1 MTMNSKSPLYQLLSH
16 INNPVVVF
24 NVKGAIVTCNESFAN
39 IVSLPIDSLLQ
50 KTVLDVFDNSTVL
63 LDAMNALK
71 DAEPVTIAQLKIK
84 NNNAELNGTL
94 TRIEDHF
101 CFIVQQKD
109 DDVHRHF
116 ALLQT
121 ILNAIPRMIVVLDEG
136 GNIVIANKE
145 WIAFLSNVIQKQVE
159 YNDYMQKNFF
169 AFCDELQ
176 CFDQNLHSL
185 LHENVQKVL
194 SNQSQTISFEH
205 TLRVRDLSGWYRFV
219 ISRYTLN
226 GYVYCVLMIN
236 DISEQKLYL
245 EKIQEQ
251 RDTFQKYLDISPY
264 MMVVLNT
271 EGKITLVNKMA
282 CKILGY
288 TEEELLG
295 KDWFSTCLPS
305 EIQEDVRSVFKKII
319 QGELKPVE
327 FYENPVITKD
337 GQLRLIAWHNSIVT
351 DAKGTIVASISS
363 GEDITKQK
371 QMEIELLKS
380 STNLKAIVK
389 AFPDLYVVAD
399 KDGVIHDYQFG
410 EEMKLYAPSEKVIG
424 KNFKDILPEHITALY
439 DNALKET
446 LATGKV
452 VGIEYPIEIEGNEHW
467 REARLVPMLKDRV
480 MVIIRDVT
488 QRKKVELALAESER
502 RYRHLVNRIP
512 AAVVEMNVQG
522 EIIFVNDYF
531 TALTGFTLQDVQGT
545 QWFRSILHP
554 HEDKRKIRQ
563 FVNLM
568 EQGDV
573 SNFEFRILSKQGK
586 EAIISI
592 TTSNIKNA
600 VGKLERIICIG
611 NDITPIVEMREKL
624 KEMAIKDELTGL
636 YNRRGFIMLA
646 EQQLKLNKR
655 TSKGSALFY
664 VDMDNMKTI
673 NDSMGHHEGDKALI
687 DVAGILRLSFRDSD
701 IIARLG
707 GDEFAVF
714 AIDCEQQYVDM
725 MQMRLIDN
733 INEFNAKS
741 LRQYSISLSI
751 GCVYIGDSSLDLNEI
766 IVLADSKMYK
776 NKLERKKQRM

>member
-1 MTMNSKSPLYQLLSH
+1 MNSKSPLYQLLSH
-16 INNPVVVF
+16 IHEPVVVF

-39 IVSLPIDSLLQ
+39 TVSLPKDTLLQ
-50 KTVLDVFDNSTVL
+50 MTVHDVFANATVL
-63 LDAMNALK
+63 LDAMNAQK

-84 NNNAELNGTL
+84 NNDVELNGTL
-94 TRIEDHF
+94 TRIEDAF
-101 CFIVQQKD
+101 CFIAQQKED
-109 DDVHRHF
+109 DIHRHF

-121 ILNAIPRMIVVLDEG
+121 ILNAIPPMIVVLDEA
-136 GNIVIANKE
+136 GNIVMANRE
-145 WIAFLSNVIQKQVE
+145 WIAFISNVVQKPV
-159 YNDYMQKNFF
+159 DYDDYKQKNLFM
-169 AFCDELQ
+169 FCEELQ
-176 CFDQNLHSL
+176 CFDQTLHNI
-185 LHENVQKVL
+185 LHESVVKVL
-194 SNQSQTISFEH
+194 NNQSQTISFEH
-205 TLRVRDLSGWYRFV
+205 TLRVGDGSNWYRFV

-236 DISEQKLYL
+236 DISEQKQYL
-245 EKIQEQ
+245 DKIQEQ

-264 MMVVLNT
+264 MMVVINT

-305 EIQEDVRSVFKKII
+305 EIQEEVRSVFKKII
-319 QGELKPVE
+319 QGDVKPVE
-327 FYENPVITKD
+327 FYENPVVTKD
-337 GQLRLIAWHNSIVT
+337 GELRLIAWHNSIVT
-351 DAKGTIVASISS
+351 DVQGNIIASISS
-363 GEDITKQK
+363 GEDVTKQK

-380 STNLKAIVK
+380 SANLKAIVK
-389 AFPDLYVVAD
+389 AFPDLYVIAD
-399 KDGVIHDYQFG
+399 KDGVIYDYQFG
-410 EEMKLYAPSEKVIG
+410 EEMKLFAPSENVIG
-424 KNFKDILPEHITALY
+424 KNFKDVLPEHIAALY
-439 DNALKET
+439 ENALKET
-446 LATGKV
+446 FATGKV
-452 VGIEYPIEIEGNEHW
+452 VGIEYPIVVEGQEHW
-467 REARLVPMLKDRV
+467 REARLVPMMKDRL
-480 MVIIRDVT
+480 MVVIRDVT
-488 QRKKVELALAESER
+488 QRKQTELALADSER

-545 QWFRSILHP
+545 QWFRNILHP
-554 HEDKRKIRQ
+554 HEDKKKIRQ

-573 SNFEFRILSKQGK
+573 SNFEFRILNKQGK

-592 TTSNIKNA
+592 TTSNIRNV

-636 YNRRGFIMLA
+636 YNRRGFVMLA

-655 TSKGSALFY
+655 SGKGSALFY
-664 VDMDNMKTI
+664 VDMDNMKAI
-673 NDSMGHHEGDKALI
+673 NDTMGHHEGDKALI

-707 GDEFAVF
+707 GDEFAVL
-714 AIDCEQQYVDM
+714 AIDCEHQYVDM
-725 MQMRLIDN
+725 MQQRLVDN

-741 LRQYSISLSI
+741 LRQYTVSLSI
-751 GCVYIGDSSLDLNEI
+751 GCVFISDSSLDLNEI